1 MFGWSRGFLLK
12 KIEIN
17 PPLTSINNDW
27 IYIMKNFEHKFSVH
41 WLAEWSESFPQN
53 LRSISD
59 TIIKSINVMAS
70 ELNNKKRTIS
80 NFQFPVSYFISTEKE
95 DNWLFK
101 KFCIVVSHDI
111 TRDELVS
118 KIASANTAFKDLW
131 LEHSWLQKMRLW
143 QSDSI

>member
-1 MFGWSRGFLLK
+1 
-12 KIEIN
+12 
-17 PPLTSINNDW
+17 
-27 IYIMKNFEHKFSVH
+27 
-41 WLAEWSESFPQN
+41 
-53 LRSISD
+53 
-59 TIIKSINVMAS
+59 MAS

-118 KIASANTAFKDLW
+118 KIASANTAFKDL
-131 LEHSWLQKMRLW
+131 
-143 QSDSI
+143 